1 MPSVTDPSALLSP
14 PPAARVYLDSG
25 GSAPLHAMTVAA
37 LDAARTQGWADPYRL
52 SSEGRSSRN
61 LLEASRQAIA
71 EEFGARTEEVHF
83 APSHTAAI
91 HAAIAAVA
99 RGRRRV
105 GSRIVRSAVERSAVI
120 SAADYASA
128 HADAGSE
135 RRGAVVV
142 VGVDHLGHVDEAA
155 MIEEISAPGTAL
167 ACLQHAN
174 GEVGTTQRL
183 GAIHA
188 AARVAGVPLLV
199 DAGSSAA
206 HVTIAPDWD
215 ILTAHPADWGGP
227 DGIGILIV
235 RSGVRTS
242 HRTPADPD
250 RWFPG
255 GVSVA
260 AAYGAAVSLQAM
272 QAEREQSSPSRHALI
287 DLLRAGIADRVTD
300 VEVLGAPDERLP
312 HVLTFSCLYVEGEAL
327 LTELDREGFAVGSG
341 SACTSI
347 TLEPSHVLAAIGAL
361 THGNVR
367 VNLHPGVSAADI
379 ERFLA
384 VLPGAVNRVRAA
396 MGVSDL

>member
-1 MPSVTDPSALLSP
+1 
-14 PPAARVYLDSG
+14 
-25 GSAPLHAMTVAA
+25 MTLAA

-83 APSHTAAI
+83 APSHTAAL
-91 HAAIAAVA
+91 HAAIAAVS

-105 GSRIVRSAVERSAVI
+105 GARIVVSAVERAAVMSAT
-120 SAADYASA
+120 DYASA
-128 HADAGSE
+128 HAGPHEGADANQPAQ
-135 RRGAVVV
+135 GAVVI
-142 VGVDHLGHVDEAA
+142 GVDRLGHVDEAA
-155 MIEEISAPGTAL
+155 MIVEITRPGTAL
-167 ACLQHAN
+167 VCLQHAN

-183 GAIHA
+183 GPIHA
-188 AARVAGVPLLV
+188 AARGAGVPLLI
-199 DAGSSAA
+199 DAGSSAG
-206 HVTIAPDWD
+206 HVTIGPDWD
-215 ILTAHPADWGGP
+215 VLTAHPADWGGP
-227 DGIGILIV
+227 AGIGILIV
-235 RSGVRTS
+235 RTGVRTS
-242 HRTPADPD
+242 HTTPADPD

-260 AAYGAAVSLQAM
+260 AAYAAAVSLQAM
-272 QAEREQSSPSRHALI
+272 RAEREELTATRHALI
-287 DLLRAGIADRVTD
+287 ASLRAGIAERVKD
-300 VEVLGAPDERLP
+300 VEVLGSPDERLP

-347 TLEPSHVLAAIGAL
+347 TLEPSHVLAAMGAL

-367 VNLHPGVSAADI
+367 VNLHPGVREADI

-384 VLPGAVNRVRAA
+384 VLPGAVERVRTAL
-396 MGVSDL
+396 GVHDL